1 MSSDKKNPALTFSL
15 FIGFLALAVPASA
28 ADLSCNQLVPSAA
41 KLICSGFEPNWA
53 LQLECTQGEM
63 TATFFDAFTQ
73 DKIVPTAGDI
83 TFLSEN
89 PWGFST
95 SHGVEGLIA
104 RTPQACQDES
114 DRIFDL
120 TLTTDVIPGYSGQ
133 IAPICCRFE

>member
-1 MSSDKKNPALTFSL
+1 MSSDKKKPAILFSVL
-15 FIGFLALAVPASA
+15 IGFFAPAMPVGA

-41 KLICSGFEPNWA
+41 MLICPGFEPNWA
-53 LQLECTQGEM
+53 LQLKCTQGEM
-63 TATFFDAFTQ
+63 KANFVDAFSQ
-73 DKIVPTAGDI
+73 DDIVITPGDI

-95 SHGVEGLIA
+95 SHGVEGLIE